1 MGVTISGVLE
11 RLESNVDQLA
21 ESEARVA
28 RWILAHPQEV
38 LSLSVRELARRAE
51 SSQAAVTRL
60 CRSLQIGGYHTLKVL
75 LAADLVR
82 QETDT
87 VYEYA
92 EIQPETPF
100 QAILKGFSQGV
111 QTSLRATLE
120 GLSEEQLARVS
131 DWIRGARRIV
141 VYGVGASAVVADD
154 LSQKLL
160 RLGYPVNRFT
170 DFHLAA
176 MAVALLEPGDLTVVV
191 SFSGETSEVLELAEL
206 VRQRKVPLVAIT
218 QFRKRNPL
226 IELAREAFFVTATEP
241 TPRIGAT
248 TSILASLAVGDAL
261 ALYLANRDAT
271 RAYRNLKST
280 EDAVRS
286 HRPGS

>member
-1 MGVTISGVLE
+1 MTISGVLE

-38 LSLSVRELARRAE
+38 LGLSVRELARRAD

-82 QETDT
+82 QENDT

-92 EIQPETPF
+92 EIRPETPF
-100 QAILKGFSQGV
+100 ESILKGFAQGV

-120 GLSEEQLARVS
+120 GLSEDHLAIVS
-131 DWIRGARRIV
+131 EWIRGASRVLI
-141 VYGVGASAVVADD
+141 YGVGASAVVADD
-154 LSQKLL
+154 LSQKLM
-160 RLGYPVNRFT
+160 RLGYPVNRYT
-170 DFHLAA
+170 DYHLAA
-176 MAVALLEPGDLTVVV
+176 MATALLEPHDLAIVI
-191 SFSGETSEVLELAEL
+191 SFSGETEEVLELAAL
-206 VRQRKVPLVAIT
+206 VKSRGTPLVAIT
-218 QFRKRNPL
+218 QFRKKNPL
-226 IELAREAFFVTATEP
+226 IDQARLAFFVTAVEP

-261 ALYLANRDAT
+261 ALYLANRDAA
-271 RAYRNLKST
+271 RAYRHLKNT
-280 EDAVRS
+280 EEAIKS
-286 HRPGS
+286 HRRGS